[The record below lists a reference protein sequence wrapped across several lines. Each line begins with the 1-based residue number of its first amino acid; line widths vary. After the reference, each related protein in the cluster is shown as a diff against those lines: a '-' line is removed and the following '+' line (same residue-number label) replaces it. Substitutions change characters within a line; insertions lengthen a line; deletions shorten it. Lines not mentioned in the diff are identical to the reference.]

1 MERTPSLAVHARG
14 LATSPRASCS
24 DSQHV
29 TGDMNARR
37 CRLPPLATPFPLHPP
52 SQNELSQ
59 LPKELDDVRPIQ
71 AKLRTTK
78 Q

>member
-14 LATSPRASCS
+14 LATSLRASCS
-24 DSQHV
+24 DV
-29 TGDMNARR
+29 TGDMNARQY
-37 CRLPPLATPFPLHPP
+37 RLPPLATPFPPHPP

-59 LPKELDDVRPIQ
+59 ISKELDDVRAIQ
-71 AKLRTTK
+71 AELRTTK